1 MMTMTMTVFFF
12 LRVNL
17 KSAREPH
24 FFRNVHGHVFA
35 FTGTFSENSR
45 ASRCVHGHFFGLF
58 HGHFSWFTGRKLG
71 KCSRALFGVHGHI
84 FLKSTKNAG
93 IYVFTGTFRRFT
105 GTFFWKCSR
114 ALLRFTG
121 TFLGSRARFFSKV
134 HGQLQDVHG
143 HFYEIVHGHF
153 LNVHA

>member
-1 MMTMTMTVFFF
+1 M
-12 LRVNL
+12 NI

-24 FFRNVHGHVFA
+24 FFEDVHGHIFA

-58 HGHFSWFTGRKLG
+58 HGHFSWFTGRQFG
-71 KCSRALFGVHGHI
+71 KCSRALFEVHGHI

-105 GTFFWKCSR
+105 GTFFRKCSR
-114 ALLRFTG
+114 ALLMFMG
-121 TFLGSRARFFSKV
+121 TFLGLLALFWV
-134 HGQLQDVHG
+134 HGQDLFQKFTG
-143 HFYEIVHGHF
+143 NFKCSRE
-153 LNVHA
+153 LLT